1 MAESAIAG
9 ELSMRPLR
17 NVIYIQTQNA
27 WVHKDNDNLVLKVD
41 GELKARVPIHK
52 LQGLVCFGVVSIS
65 PYLMAHCA
73 ENGITITYLNLYG
86 KYLARVEGPVSGNVL
101 LRRTQHLS
109 GANIE
114 KSVDIARTMLTGKLH
129 NQRYVLRRYLRDYAD
144 KNELSAEHQQMVTA
158 EKRLT
163 RCLTQ
168 LKDCH
173 AIDTLMGREGEA
185 AQVYFG
191 VFQQLIRQ
199 SDFQFDARK
208 RRPPTDPV
216 NALLSFCYT
225 LLTHDCRSA
234 LETTGLDPAS
244 GFLHQLRSGRPSLA
258 LDLAEEFRPMIDR
271 FVLGLIN
278 KRQLVIKDFE
288 YWQNGSVTLKEESR
302 RTLLAAWQ
310 DRKQNNLVHPWF
322 EESVPIGLLP
332 WLQAQ
337 ILARYLRG
345 DCDSYVPFLWK

>member
-1 MAESAIAG
+1 
-9 ELSMRPLR
+9 
-17 NVIYIQTQNA
+17 
-27 WVHKDNDNLVLKVD
+27 
-41 GELKARVPIHK
+41 
-52 LQGLVCFGVVSIS
+52 VCFGQVSIS

-73 ENGITITYLNLYG
+73 ENGVTITYLNQFG
-86 KYLARVEGPVSGNVL
+86 KFLARVEGPVSGNVL
-101 LRRTQHLS
+101 LRRTQHLT
-109 GANIE
+109 GANRD
-114 KSVDIARTMLTGKLH
+114 KSVAIARTMLSGKLY
-129 NQRYVLRRYLRDYAD
+129 NQRSVLRRYLRDYGDQAD
-144 KNELSAEHQQMVTA
+144 GQAMAAELAAA
-158 EKRLT
+158 EKRLS
-163 RCLTQ
+163 RCLQQ
-168 LKDCH
+168 LGDCD

-191 VFQQLIRQ
+191 VFQHLIRQ
-199 SDFQFDARK
+199 PDFQFDARR

-271 FVLGLIN
+271 FVLSLIN
-278 KRQLVIKDFE
+278 KRQLSLKDFE
-288 YWQNGSVTLKEESR
+288 EWPNGSFTLKEDPR

-310 DRKQNNLVHPWF
+310 DRKQDTLMHPWF
-322 EESVPIGLLP
+322 EESVPVGLLP

-337 ILARYLRG
+337 ILARFLRG

>member
-1 MAESAIAG
+1 
-9 ELSMRPLR
+9 MRPLR

-27 WVHKDNDNLVLKVD
+27 WVHKDNDNLVMKVGD
-41 GELKARVPIHK
+41 ETKARVPIHK
-52 LQGLVCFGVVSIS
+52 LQGLVCFGQVTVS

-73 ENGITITYLNLYG
+73 EHGITITYLNLFG
-86 KYLARVEGPVSGNVL
+86 KFLARVEGPVNGNVL
-101 LRRTQHLS
+101 LRRTQHLT
-109 GANIE
+109 GADRG
-114 KSVDIARTMLTGKLH
+114 KSVTIARTLLSGKLY
-129 NQRYVLRRYLRDYAD
+129 NQRAVLRRYLRDYGEQSD
-144 KNELSAEHQQMVTA
+144 TMTAEVATA

-163 RCLTQ
+163 RCLQQ
-168 LKDCH
+168 LAECD

-191 VFQQLIRQ
+191 VFKHLIRQ
-199 SDFQFDARK
+199 PGFEFDARR

-258 LDLAEEFRPMIDR
+258 LDLAEEFRPMVDR
-271 FVLGLIN
+271 FVLSLIN
-278 KRQLVIKDFE
+278 KRQMAVKDFE
-288 YWQNGSVTLKEESR
+288 TWPNGSVTLKEDPR

-310 DRKQNNLVHPWF
+310 DRKQDNLTHPWF
-322 EESVPIGLLP
+322 EESVPVGLLP

-337 ILARYLRG
+337 ILARHLRG
-345 DCDSYVPFLWK
+345 DCDGYVPFLWK

>member
-1 MAESAIAG
+1 
-9 ELSMRPLR
+9 MRPLR

-27 WVHKDNDNLVLKVD
+27 WVHKDNDNLVMKVGD
-41 GELKARVPIHK
+41 ETKARVPIHK
-52 LQGLVCFGVVSIS
+52 LQGLVCFGQVSVS

-73 ENGITITYLNLYG
+73 EHGVTITYLNPFG
-86 KYLARVEGPVSGNVL
+86 KFLARVEGPVSGNVL
-101 LRRTQHLS
+101 LRRTQHLT
-109 GANIE
+109 GADRG
-114 KSVDIARTMLTGKLH
+114 KSVAIARTMLSGKLY
-129 NQRYVLRRYLRDYAD
+129 NQRAVLRRYMRDYRDRTEDETMAV
-144 KNELSAEHQQMVTA
+144 LTTA

-163 RCLTQ
+163 RCLQSLTQ
-168 LKDCH
+168 CD
-173 AIDTLMGREGEA
+173 AVDALMGREGEA

-191 VFQQLIRQ
+191 VFTHLIRQ
-199 SDFQFDARK
+199 PGFDFDARR

-216 NALLSFCYT
+216 NALLSFGYT

-258 LDLAEEFRPMIDR
+258 LDLAEEFRPIVDR
-271 FVLGLIN
+271 FVLSLVN
-278 KRQLVIKDFE
+278 KRQLALKDFE
-288 YWQNGSVTLKEESR
+288 TWPNGSVTLKEEPR

-310 DRKQNNLVHPWF
+310 DRKQDNLTHRWF
-322 EESVPIGLLP
+322 EESVPVGMLP

-337 ILARYLRG
+337 ILARHLRG

>member
-1 MAESAIAG
+1 
-9 ELSMRPLR
+9 MRPLR

-27 WVHKDNDNLVLKVD
+27 WVHKDNDNLVMKVD
-41 GELKARVPIHK
+41 NELKARIPIHK
-52 LQGLVCFGVVSIS
+52 LQGLVCFGQVTIS

-73 ENGITITYLNLYG
+73 EHGVTITYLNMFG
-86 KYLARVEGPVSGNVL
+86 KFLARVEGPVSGNVL
-101 LRRTQHLS
+101 LRRTQHLT
-109 GANIE
+109 GNDVA
-114 KSVDIARTMLTGKLH
+114 KSVAIARLMLTGKLY
-129 NQRYVLRRYLRDYAD
+129 NQRYVLRRYLRDYGD
-144 KNELSAEHQQMVTA
+144 KTDTANDLKDLAIA
-158 EKRLT
+158 EKRLS
-163 RCLTQ
+163 RCLGQ
-168 LKDCH
+168 LTDCH

-199 SDFQFDARK
+199 PDFSFDARR

-225 LLTHDCRSA
+225 LLTHDCRAA

-258 LDLAEEFRPMIDR
+258 LDLAEEFRPMVDR
-271 FVLGLIN
+271 FVLSLIN
-278 KRQLVIKDFE
+278 KRQLVMKDFDISP
-288 YWQNGSVTLKEESR
+288 NGAVILKEDAR

-310 DRKQNNLVHPWF
+310 DRKQDTLLHRWF
-322 EESVPIGLLP
+322 DENVPVGLLP

-337 ILARYLRG
+337 ILARFLRG

>member
-1 MAESAIAG
+1 
-9 ELSMRPLR
+9 MRPLR
-17 NVIYIQTQNA
+17 NVIYVQTQNA
-27 WVHKDNDNLVLKVD
+27 WLHKDNDNLVMKVGD
-41 GELKARVPIHK
+41 ETKARVPIHK
-52 LQGLVCFGVVSIS
+52 LQGLVCFGQVSIS

-73 ENGITITYLNLYG
+73 ENAVTITYLNQFG
-86 KYLARVEGPVSGNVL
+86 KFLARVEGPVSGNVL
-101 LRRTQHLS
+101 LRRTQHLT
-109 GANIE
+109 GADRD
-114 KSVDIARTMLTGKLH
+114 KSVAIASTLLSGKLY
-129 NQRYVLRRYLRDYAD
+129 NQRAVLRRYLRDYGGQAD
-144 KNELSAEHQQMVTA
+144 AQGMVSELSTA
-158 EKRLT
+158 EKRLS
-163 RCLTQ
+163 RCLHQ
-168 LKDCH
+168 LADCD
-173 AIDTLMGREGEA
+173 AIDKLMGREGEA

-191 VFQQLIRQ
+191 VFQHLIRQ
-199 SDFQFDARK
+199 PDFQFDARR

-271 FVLGLIN
+271 FVLSLIN
-278 KRQLVIKDFE
+278 KRQLAINDFE
-288 YWQNGSVTLKEESR
+288 EWPNGSFTLKEEPR

-310 DRKQNNLVHPWF
+310 DRKQDTLMHPWF
-322 EESVPIGLLP
+322 EESVPVGLLP

-337 ILARYLRG
+337 ILARFLRG

>member
-1 MAESAIAG
+1 
-9 ELSMRPLR
+9 MRPLR

-27 WVHKDNDNLVLKVD
+27 WVHKDNDNLVMKVD

-52 LQGLVCFGVVSIS
+52 LQGLVCFGQVSIS

-73 ENGITITYLNLYG
+73 ENGVTITYLNQFG
-86 KYLARVEGPVSGNVL
+86 KFLARVEGPVSGNVL
-101 LRRTQHLS
+101 LRRTQHLT
-109 GANIE
+109 GADRG
-114 KSVDIARTMLTGKLH
+114 KSVVIARTLLCGKLY
-129 NQRYVLRRYLRDYAD
+129 NQRAVLKRYLRDYGD
-144 KNELSAEHQQMVTA
+144 KPDAEAMAAELGTA
-158 EKRLT
+158 EKRVA
-163 RCLTQ
+163 RCLHQ
-168 LKDCH
+168 LADCDT
-173 AIDTLMGREGEA
+173 IDTLMGREGEA

-191 VFQQLIRQ
+191 VFRHLIRKPGF
-199 SDFQFDARK
+199 SFDARR

-225 LLTHDCRSA
+225 LLIHDCRSA

-258 LDLAEEFRPMIDR
+258 LDLAEEFRPIVDR
-271 FVLGLIN
+271 FVLSLIN
-278 KRQLVIKDFE
+278 KRQLGVKDFE
-288 YWQNGSVTLKEESR
+288 TWPNGSVTLKEEPR

-310 DRKQNNLVHPWF
+310 ERKQDNLRHPWF
-322 EESVPIGLLP
+322 EESVPVGMLP

-337 ILARYLRG
+337 ILARHLRG

>member
-1 MAESAIAG
+1 
-9 ELSMRPLR
+9 MRPLR
-17 NVIYIQTQNA
+17 NVIYVQTQNA
-27 WVHKDNDNLVLKVD
+27 WLHKDNDNLVMKVGD
-41 GELKARVPIHK
+41 ETKARVPIHK
-52 LQGLVCFGVVSIS
+52 LQGLVCFGQVSIS

-73 ENGITITYLNLYG
+73 ENAVTITYLNQFG
-86 KYLARVEGPVSGNVL
+86 KFLARVEGPVSGNVL
-101 LRRTQHLS
+101 LRRTQHLT
-109 GANIE
+109 GADRD
-114 KSVDIARTMLTGKLH
+114 KSVAIASTLLSGKLY
-129 NQRYVLRRYLRDYAD
+129 NQRAVLRRYLRDYGSQVDAQGMVS
-144 KNELSAEHQQMVTA
+144 ELSTA
-158 EKRLT
+158 EKRLS
-163 RCLTQ
+163 RCLQQ
-168 LKDCH
+168 LADCD
-173 AIDTLMGREGEA
+173 AIDKLMGREGEA

-191 VFQQLIRQ
+191 VFQHLIRQ
-199 SDFQFDARK
+199 PDFQFDARR

-271 FVLGLIN
+271 FVLSLIN
-278 KRQLVIKDFE
+278 KRQLAVKDFE
-288 YWQNGSVTLKEESR
+288 EWPNGSFTLKEEPR

-310 DRKQNNLVHPWF
+310 DRKQDTLMHPWF

-337 ILARYLRG
+337 ILARFLRG

>member
-1 MAESAIAG
+1 
-9 ELSMRPLR
+9 MRPLR

-27 WVHKDNDNLVLKVD
+27 WVHKDNENLVLKVGD
-41 GELKARVPIHK
+41 ELKARVPIHK
-52 LQGLVCFGVVSIS
+52 LQGLVCFGQVSIS

-73 ENGITITYLNLYG
+73 ENGVTITYLNQFG
-86 KYLARVEGPVSGNVL
+86 KFLARVEGPVSGNVL
-101 LRRTQHLS
+101 LRRTQHLA
-109 GANIE
+109 GADPNQ
-114 KSVDIARTMLTGKLH
+114 SVAIARTVLVGKIY
-129 NQRYVLRRYLRDYAD
+129 NQRAVLRRYLRDYGDQSDAQA
-144 KNELSAEHQQMVTA
+144 ELAVA
-158 EKRLT
+158 EKRLS
-163 RCLTQ
+163 RCLEQ
-168 LKDCH
+168 LNDCQS
-173 AIDTLMGREGEA
+173 IDKLMGREGEA

-191 VFQQLIRQ
+191 VFQHLIRQ
-199 SDFQFDARK
+199 SDFQFDARR

-271 FVLGLIN
+271 FVLSLIN
-278 KRQLVIKDFE
+278 KRQLSVKDFDE
-288 YWQNGSVTLKEESR
+288 WPNGSITLKEEPR

-310 DRKQNNLVHPWF
+310 DRKQDTLKHSWF
-322 EESVPIGLLP
+322 EESAPVGLLP

-337 ILARYLRG
+337 ILARFLRG
-345 DCDSYVPFLWK
+345 DCNSYVPFLWK

>member
-1 MAESAIAG
+1 
-9 ELSMRPLR
+9 MRPLR

-27 WVHKDNDNLVLKVD
+27 WVHKDNDNLVMKVGD
-41 GELKARVPIHK
+41 ELKARVPIHK
-52 LQGLVCFGVVSIS
+52 LQGLVCFGQVSIS

-73 ENGITITYLNLYG
+73 ENGVTITYLNQFG
-86 KYLARVEGPVSGNVL
+86 KFLARVEGPVSGNVL
-101 LRRTQHLS
+101 LRRTQHLT
-109 GANIE
+109 GANRD
-114 KSVDIARTMLTGKLH
+114 KSVAIARTMLSGKLY
-129 NQRYVLRRYLRDYAD
+129 NQRAVLRRYLRDYGDQAD
-144 KNELSAEHQQMVTA
+144 GQSMAAELATA
-158 EKRLT
+158 EKRLS
-163 RCLTQ
+163 RCLKQ
-168 LKDCH
+168 LTDCD

-191 VFQQLIRQ
+191 VFQHLIRQ
-199 SDFQFDARK
+199 PDFQFDARR

-271 FVLGLIN
+271 FVLSLIN
-278 KRQLVIKDFE
+278 KRQLALKDFE
-288 YWQNGSVTLKEESR
+288 EWPNGSFTLKEEPR
-302 RTLLAAWQ
+302 RILLAAWQ
-310 DRKQNNLVHPWF
+310 DRKQDTLMHPWF
-322 EESVPIGLLP
+322 EESVPVGLLP

-337 ILARYLRG
+337 ILARFLRG

>member
-1 MAESAIAG
+1 
-9 ELSMRPLR
+9 MRPLR

-27 WVHKDNDNLVLKVD
+27 WVHKDNDNLVMKVGD
-41 GELKARVPIHK
+41 EIKARVPIHK
-52 LQGLVCFGVVSIS
+52 LQGLVCFGQVSIS

-73 ENGITITYLNLYG
+73 ENAVTITYLNQFG
-86 KYLARVEGPVSGNVL
+86 KFLARVEGPVSGNVL
-101 LRRTQHLS
+101 LRRTQHLT
-109 GANIE
+109 GANTE
-114 KSVDIARTMLTGKLH
+114 KSVDIARTMLSGKLY
-129 NQRYVLRRYLRDYAD
+129 NQRAVLRRYLRDYGEKSDAQAM
-144 KNELSAEHQQMVTA
+144 SAELATA
-158 EKRLT
+158 EKRLS
-163 RCLTQ
+163 RCLQQ
-168 LKDCH
+168 LADCDG
-173 AIDTLMGREGEA
+173 IDTLMGREGEA

-191 VFQQLIRQ
+191 VFQHLIRQ
-199 SDFQFDARK
+199 PDFQFDARR

-271 FVLGLIN
+271 FVLSLIN
-278 KRQLVIKDFE
+278 KRQLAIKDFE
-288 YWQNGSVTLKEESR
+288 EWPNGSFTLKEEPR
-302 RTLLAAWQ
+302 RILLAAWQ
-310 DRKQNNLVHPWF
+310 DRKQDTLMHPWF
-322 EESVPIGLLP
+322 EESVPMGMLP

-337 ILARYLRG
+337 ILARFLRG

>member
-1 MAESAIAG
+1 
-9 ELSMRPLR
+9 MRPLR

-27 WVHKDNDNLVLKVD
+27 WVHKDNDNLVMKVGD
-41 GELKARVPIHK
+41 ELKARVPIHK
-52 LQGLVCFGVVSIS
+52 LQGLVCFGQVSIS

-73 ENGITITYLNLYG
+73 ENGVTITYLDQYG
-86 KYLARVEGPVSGNVL
+86 KFLARVEGPVSGNVL
-101 LRRTQHLS
+101 LRRTQHLT
-109 GANIE
+109 GADKD
-114 KSVDIARTMLTGKLH
+114 KSVVIARTMLSGKLY
-129 NQRYVLRRYLRDYAD
+129 NQRAVLRRYLRDYGDQPEAETMQA
-144 KNELSAEHQQMVTA
+144 ELSTA
-158 EKRLT
+158 EKRLS
-163 RCLTQ
+163 RCLQQ
-168 LKDCH
+168 LSDCDS
-173 AIDTLMGREGEA
+173 IDSLMGREGEA

-191 VFQQLIRQ
+191 VFRHLIRQ
-199 SDFQFDARK
+199 PDFQFDARR
-208 RRPPTDPV
+208 RRPPTDPI

-271 FVLGLIN
+271 FVLSLIN
-278 KRQLVIKDFE
+278 KRQLSLKDFE
-288 YWQNGSVTLKEESR
+288 TWPNGSVTLKEESR

-310 DRKQNNLVHPWF
+310 DRKQDNLIHPWF
-322 EESVPIGLLP
+322 DESVPIGLLP